1 MADSGRLAV
10 EALKDFLLFGTVREA
25 VNYPSARMFFQAPFR
40 FTIFYQKKTN
50 ILAEIFSLLNENELA
65 IADISRNHKNEH
77 VYILIDID
85 STDFEQLNQVKQ
97 QLEKISG
104 VRKVRLLKKPERP

>member
-10 EALKDFLLFGTVREA
+10 EALKDYLLFGTVREA

-97 QLEKISG
+97 QLEKF
-104 VRKVRLLKKPERP
+104 LEYERSAY